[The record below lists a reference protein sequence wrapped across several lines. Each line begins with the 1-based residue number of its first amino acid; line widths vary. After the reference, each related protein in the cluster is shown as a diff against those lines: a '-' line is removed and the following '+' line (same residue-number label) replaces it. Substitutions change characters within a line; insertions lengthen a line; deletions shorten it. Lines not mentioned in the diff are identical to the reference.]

1 MATSTPTRLTK
12 RDKFETL
19 LSYFTENPMSFVV
32 TKGETELN
40 FSDVTDFLANEIEL
54 LAKKNAAERK
64 PDVKKIAADAALM
77 DEIADVLSRT
87 GKTTISELMKNS
99 ETLHDLSNQKMAYLL
114 NKMEADG
121 RVVKSVEKRKAYFE
135 LVEG

>member
-32 TKGETELN
+32 TKGETELD
-40 FSDVTDFLANEIEL
+40 FSDVVDFLTNEIEL

-77 DEIADVLSRT
+77 AEIADVLSRT
-87 GKTTISELMKNS
+87 GKTTISELMKSS

-121 RVVKSVEKRKAYFE
+121 RVVKSVEKRKGYFE

>member
-32 TKGETELN
+32 TKGETELD

-77 DEIADVLSRT
+77 AEIADVLSRT
-87 GKTTISELMKNS
+87 GKTTISELMKSS

>member
-1 MATSTPTRLTK
+1 MATSTNTRLTK

-32 TKGETELN
+32 TKGETELD

-77 DEIADVLSRT
+77 AEIADVLSRT

>member
-32 TKGETELN
+32 TKGETELD
-40 FSDVTDFLANEIEL
+40 FSDVVDFLTNEIEL

-77 DEIADVLSRT
+77 AEIADVLSRT
-87 GKTTISELMKNS
+87 GKTTISELMKSS

>member
-32 TKGETELN
+32 TKGETELD

-77 DEIADVLSRT
+77 AEIADVLSRT

>member
-32 TKGETELN
+32 TKGETELD

-77 DEIADVLSRT
+77 AEIADVLSRT

-114 NKMEADG
+114 NKMEVDG